1 MRSREKN
8 KLNKTCCFTGH
19 RKISAKLLDTV
30 SVKLKEAVNSA
41 IQNGYRYFIGGAVGF
56 DTLSAQAILNAK
68 QEHKRK
74 KINLI
79 LAIPYPE
86 QADGWDD
93 ADIDEYERIKALA
106 DEVVYISKEKKKGCM
121 YARNRY
127 MIDNS
132 SLCIAYMTRKTG
144 GTVYTVK
151 YAQENNKKIY
161 NIAETKAKQ
170 GFFSKFFGKKE

>member
-30 SVKLKEAVNSA
+30 SVKLKEAVNSE
-41 IQNGYRYFIGGAVGF
+41 
-56 DTLSAQAILNAK
+56 AILNAK

-144 GTVYTVK
+144 GTAYTVK

-161 NIAETKAKQ
+161 NIAETRQ
-170 GFFSKFFGKKE
+170 

>member
-19 RKISAKLLDTV
+19 RKIPEKLLDTI
-30 SVKLKEAVNSA
+30 SVTLKEVVNSA
-41 IQNGYRYFIGGAVGF
+41 IQNGYRYFIVGGAVGF

-93 ADIDEYERIKALA
+93 ADIDEYERIKTLA
-106 DEVVYISKEKKKGCM
+106 DEVIYISKEKK
-121 YARNRY
+121 
-127 MIDNS
+127 
-132 SLCIAYMTRKTG
+132 MTRQTG
-144 GTVYTVK
+144 GTAYTVK
-151 YAQENNKKIY
+151 YAQEHNKKIC
-161 NIAETKAKQ
+161 NIAETRR
-170 GFFSKFFGKKE
+170 